1 MIRITDT
8 IAIAK
13 SEIEE
18 RFILGRGPGG
28 QNVNK
33 VASAVQ
39 LRFDAAGSPAISA
52 TVLARLRRL
61 AGRRMTASGVIV
73 ITARRFRSQERNRT
87 DALARLIDLIADAA
101 APRRHRRPTRP
112 SRGARERRLV
122 AKHRRAERKRTRTR
136 VRDID

>member
-39 LRFDAAGSPAISA
+39 LRFDAAHSPAISA
-52 TVLARLRRL
+52 SVLARLRRL
-61 AGRRMTASGVIV
+61 AGRRMTAVGVIV
-73 ITARRFRSQERNRT
+73 ITARRFRSQERNRA
-87 DALARLIDLIADAA
+87 DALARLIDLITDAA

-112 SRGARERRLV
+112 SRGARERRLA
-122 AKHRRAERKRTRTR
+122 AKHHRALRKQTRAR
-136 VRDID
+136 VRQGD